1 MLRGWTLGRSVPAS
15 NFLEYPPDHVIAC
28 HRNDCLKD
36 SLQGLIKQREKSENT
51 RVTVFR
57 LVKPVFKIFFRRN
70 VGSHVQY
77 YI

>member
-1 MLRGWTLGRSVPAS
+1 MLRGWTLGWSVPAL

-28 HRNDCLKD
+28 HRNDC
-36 SLQGLIKQREKSENT
+36 LQGLIKQREKSENT

-57 LVKPVFKIFFRRN
+57 LVKPVFKIFFPRN